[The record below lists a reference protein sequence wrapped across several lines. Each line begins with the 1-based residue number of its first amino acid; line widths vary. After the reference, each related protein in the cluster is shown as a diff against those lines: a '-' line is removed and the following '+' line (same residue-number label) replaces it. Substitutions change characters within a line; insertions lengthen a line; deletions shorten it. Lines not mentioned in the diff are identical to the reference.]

1 MKRSERRGTRP
12 MPEASVARN
21 LRQTPERPPAYPR
34 VMRSRPLRLAQRQ
47 ERTIWDNLHKYARMA
62 RVAICLLLA
71 LWLTPASAP
80 LDHNGVPPTVAERFE
95 GWKEQ
100 YNRNA
105 VQVLPGNTPE
115 PGSELAMAQHIQST
129 VEEPPAKEG
138 ELPSNPVPQVT
149 ATPAPVQNRYPQY
162 APGSLHHESDTLQ
175 IDIEQH
181 QEGDITYYVADI
193 LIKDPTQFSYA
204 FSYDKFKATRE
215 HVSDIADRHGSV
227 LAINGDF
234 CGFHTEGIIIRG
246 FELFRK
252 QNSSRH
258 LMIVDQNGD
267 LSVLTD
273 RREKQGVVANQLMS
287 QGVMHTFEFGPVL
300 VRNGEAVELPTKF
313 FVRTSDEYI
322 EPRTAIGQVGPLHY
336 IIIVV
341 DGRQEGYSVGA
352 SLPELQEL
360 FLRHGAQFAY
370 NLDGGGSTTLYFK
383 GQVINHPS
391 SGEERSVSDIIQF
404 VD

>member
-1 MKRSERRGTRP
+1 MKRSERRGARQTPDARD
-12 MPEASVARN
+12 ARN
-21 LRQTPERPPAYPR
+21 LRPTPERPPAFSKSL
-34 VMRSRPLRLAQRQ
+34 RSRPMRLAQR
-47 ERTIWDNLHKYARMA
+47 RKRARWDNLYRYIRTML
-62 RVAICLLLA
+62 VAACLLWS
-71 LWLTPASAP
+71 LWLIPASAP
-80 LDHNGVPPTVAERFE
+80 IDHNGIPPTAAERFE
-95 GWKEQ
+95 DWKEQ
-100 YNRNA
+100 YNRSTI
-105 VQVLPGNTPE
+105 QVLPGNTPQ
-115 PGSELAMAQHIQST
+115 PGSQLAMAQRIESAAEALLEP
-129 VEEPPAKEG
+129 EEPPQGQAPAAAE
-138 ELPSNPVPQVT
+138 
-149 ATPAPVQNRYPQY
+149 TPAPVQGQYPQY

-175 IDIEQH
+175 VDIEQH
-181 QEGDITYYVADI
+181 IDGDITYYVADVV
-193 LIKDPTQFSYA
+193 IKDPAQFGYA

-215 HVSDIADRHGSV
+215 HVSDIADRHGAV

-246 FELFRK
+246 FELYRK

-273 RREKQGVVANQLMS
+273 RREKQGVVASQLMA

-300 VRNGEAVELPTKF
+300 VRNGEAVDLPNKF
-313 FVRTSDEYI
+313 FIRTSKEYI

-341 DGRQEGYSVGA
+341 DGRQEGYSVGV
-352 SLPELQEL
+352 SLPELQAL
-360 FLRHGAQFAY
+360 FLRHGAEFAF